1 MGVVFGEYV
10 SREERIEKHPDIV
23 KVQFLDKNE
32 AVLTQSTVRGIE
44 EGNATDFLYGQELKI
59 KIFTKEVEEGTKINI
74 KLKGKTKSTNQ
85 TFPGINTLKWKLEVK
100 NNKCETALF
109 TLPMQ
114 WYSEE
119 FEFYDYNSH
128 TTNLKSEDL
137 NTFMAEV
144 TLLAKTAYLPTKENW
159 LKPISYRRN
168 YEELIGLFN
177 TNNSGEKDKQRNYEN
192 KFIASNSEIKTNVD
206 AFIEKVITQDITTSE
221 IKTLVEEKAK
231 SLWDAAVKQVQNG
244 NLDDRP
250 LYWARNKMQT
260 WLKRNP
266 LFKDQIDFNTSIVK
280 KGTELD
286 SIITTFEEKSR
297 NYTGIDFSKA
307 GNKKKVLITG
317 FDPFQ
322 LNPDPNFNTSMGLDS
337 ANTFN
342 PSGIVALYLNEN
354 KNLIDNYIYIQTC
367 IFPVRYEDFD
377 KKDVEKL
384 LKEHISEVDVII
396 TTSLNGGSNWFD
408 IEADAIEYRGG
419 FHDNMCI
426 GGKDYSKFNYNSS
439 RFIANTS
446 TKHNLTTLPKI
457 KIFGND
463 SSININ
469 GLIVKY
475 DSTKLNSQKEGGGGN
490 YLSNEIMYRATS
502 IRGDKYKIPVGHF
515 HLANLRSI
523 KRSKEILDV
532 TEIVIKKIIE

>member
-32 AVLTQSTVRGIE
+32 AVLTQSTVLGIE

-85 TFPGINTLKWKLEVK
+85 TFPGINTLNWELEVK

-128 TTNLKSEDL
+128 TTNIKSEDL
-137 NTFMAEV
+137 NAFMAEV

-177 TNNSGEKDKQRNYEN
+177 TNNSGEKDKERNYEN
-192 KFIASNSEIKTNVD
+192 KFIASNSEIKTTVD
-206 AFIEKVITQDITTSE
+206 AFIEKVITQGIKTSE

-231 SLWDAAVKQVQNG
+231 SLWDAAIKQVQNG

-266 LFKDQIDFNTSIVK
+266 LFKDQIDFNKSIVK

-286 SIITTFEEKSR
+286 SVIITFEEKSR

-322 LNPDPNFNTSMGLDS
+322 LDPEYYPFNHPSVGLE
-337 ANTFN
+337 TFN
-342 PSGIVALYLNEN
+342 PSGILALTLNNNKLLN
-354 KNLIDNYIYIQTC
+354 KNGIFIQTC
-367 IFPVRYEDFD
+367 IFPVRYNDFD
-377 KKDVEKL
+377 NKVVENTIAKYFD
-384 LKEHISEVDVII
+384 EVEII
-396 TTSLNGGSNWFD
+396 MTTSRNNATWD
-408 IEADAIEYRGG
+408 IEKYAIAYRGG
-419 FHDNMCI
+419 FHDNMNI
-426 GGKDYSKFNYNSS
+426 GNTNIKYDSS
-439 RFIANTS
+439 RFISNHSKDKT
-446 TKHNLTTLPKI
+446 TTTLPQN
-457 KIFGND
+457 KIFGVDNVKTQ
-463 SSININ
+463 IL
-469 GLIVKY
+469 GELIEY
-475 DSTKLNSQKEGGGGN
+475 DQNSTDTMGSGSN
-490 YLSNEIMYRATS
+490 YLSNEVMYRTTKFRDAKS
-502 IRGDKYKIPVGHF
+502 SPKPVGHF
-515 HLANLRSI
+515 HIKDLKSI
-523 KRSKEILDV
+523 SKADIVKNV
-532 TEIVIKKIIE
+532 TIQIIKKIIL